1 MSLNIV
7 SLGRRIRLTRK
18 KRGLSQNVLSEMIDK
33 TPAFLSYI
41 EGGSKCMS
49 LDTFVDLVNALNTT
63 ADDLLRD
70 SLNNTVIIIHNSFS
84 ELLSDCTQYEE
95 RVLLDTVIAVKETLR
110 SNWFYSAA
118 DRQLAAENMARMGI
132 ADLADKSCR
141 QLSGGQLQ
149 RVLLARALCAADQ
162 ALVLDEP
169 VTGLDPQVTADL
181 YRLIEELNRA
191 GVTIIM
197 ISHDLGAALKYA
209 THILSFSD
217 RIFFGTRQEF
227 TALMGQEAQA

>member
-1 MSLNIV
+1 MITCRNLTLGYDGQAIIKDLNFTVKRGDYLCIIGENGSGKTTLMKSMLGLLRPLSGDIV
-7 SLGRRIRLTRK
+7 FDEGLTAGAIGYLPQRTDIQKDFPATVREVVLSGCLKRLGRR
-18 KRGLSQNVLSEMIDK
+18 
-33 TPAFLSYI
+33 
-41 EGGSKCMS
+41 
-49 LDTFVDLVNALNTT
+49 
-63 ADDLLRD
+63 
-70 SLNNTVIIIHNSFS
+70 
-84 ELLSDCTQYEE
+84 
-95 RVLLDTVIAVKETLR
+95 
-110 SNWFYSAA
+110 WFYSAA
-118 DRQLAAENMARMGI
+118 DRQLAAENMARLGI
-132 ADLADKSCR
+132 AELADRSCR

-169 VTGLDPQVTADL
+169 VTGLDPQVTAEL

-217 RIFFGTRQEF
+217 TIFFGTRQEF